1 MISFSLLRLFKP
13 FERFSMANV
22 ITSGTVLCKMLIAA
36 KDKTP
41 SVSTDQ
47 ARGMLF
53 CEPQNQ
59 LIWALF
65 AFIM

>member
-1 MISFSLLRLFKP
+1 
-13 FERFSMANV
+13 MANV

-41 SVSTDQ
+41 SVSPSTDQ
-47 ARGMLF
+47 ARGKLF

>member
-1 MISFSLLRLFKP
+1 MVLIFSAV
-13 FERFSMANV
+13 ECFSMANV
-22 ITSGTVLCKMLIAA
+22 ITSGTILCKMLIAA

-59 LIWALF
+59 LI
-65 AFIM
+65 